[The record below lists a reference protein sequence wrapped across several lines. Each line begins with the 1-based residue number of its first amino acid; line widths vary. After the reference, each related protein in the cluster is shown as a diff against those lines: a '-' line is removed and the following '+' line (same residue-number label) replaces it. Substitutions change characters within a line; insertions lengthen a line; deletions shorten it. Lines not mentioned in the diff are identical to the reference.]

1 MVYRQHNC
9 PDHFLDYLSS
19 KLETLCARN
28 NEIIL
33 LGDFNI
39 DLLKIES
46 CDYSQKLFETL
57 QSLSLLPTI
66 DKPTRSYGSS
76 ATLIDNIFINSLDKF
91 VLSGNIVSDISDHY
105 SQVCF
110 LSSNLKII
118 SNSRIRKRDL
128 SSFNQTDF
136 NNDLEL
142 ITWPPNS
149 DADCAFNVF
158 YNKLNRLVDKHA
170 PFKTVSRRKS
180 KQMAKPWI
188 TKGLLTSIRKK
199 NKLYHD
205 GLWDEYKLYRNKLSL
220 LTRLSKRN
228 YYNSFFELNL
238 NNMKATWEGI
248 NNLISTSKKKVNQIS
263 IIKKPDGSLS
273 TDPSEISNVLN
284 KHFAS
289 VGHNLASKLPP
300 SKHSFNE
307 YLTNNRLPN
316 SFNFEPIIPTDISA
330 QIQALPLYKSY
341 GMFSCP
347 VKILKGCKHII
358 SQPLANIYNLSVI
371 QGKHPSKLKLAKD
384 VTVYKDDDESCA
396 SSYRPI
402 SLLSTFNRVSEK
414 LMYQRVSKF
423 IIRHNIFITVKPG
436 QAFPSLAN

>member
-1 MVYRQHNC
+1 MRKGKNIICGVAYRQHNC

-46 CDYSQKLFETL
+46 CGYSQKRFETL

-238 NNMKATWEGI
+238 NNMKANWEGI
-248 NNLISTSKKKVNQIS
+248 NNLISSSKEKVNP
-263 IIKKPDGSLS
+263 IKSKSGFLRFTIFLGKDLKEYFWQVVFR
-273 TDPSEISNVLN
+273 TKMV
-284 KHFAS
+284 
-289 VGHNLASKLPP
+289 HN
-300 SKHSFNE
+300 
-307 YLTNNRLPN
+307 R
-316 SFNFEPIIPTDISA
+316 
-330 QIQALPLYKSY
+330 
-341 GMFSCP
+341 C
-347 VKILKGCKHII
+347 
-358 SQPLANIYNLSVI
+358 
-371 QGKHPSKLKLAKD
+371 
-384 VTVYKDDDESCA
+384 
-396 SSYRPI
+396 R
-402 SLLSTFNRVSEK
+402 TFMT
-414 LMYQRVSKF
+414 L
-423 IIRHNIFITVKPG
+423 
-436 QAFPSLAN
+436 